1 MSFESVREKQLT
13 WIPNNCSILLEGDVI
28 QRYGKYEAVCYC
40 FHKCQAED
48 WNSHKHNCK
57 HMNMTK
63 FLKNDRCNNAKEL
76 KEAEAHSKITLAAF
90 LELFSENVSTVLM

>member
-1 MSFESVREKQLT
+1 
-13 WIPNNCSILLEGDVI
+13 
-28 QRYGKYEAVCYC
+28 
-40 FHKCQAED
+40 
-48 WNSHKHNCK
+48 
-57 HMNMTK
+57 MNMTK